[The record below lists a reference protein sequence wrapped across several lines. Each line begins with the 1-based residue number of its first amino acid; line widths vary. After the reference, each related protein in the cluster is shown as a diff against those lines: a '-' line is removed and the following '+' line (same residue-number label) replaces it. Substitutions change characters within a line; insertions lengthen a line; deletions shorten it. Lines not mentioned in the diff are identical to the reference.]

1 MSNPT
6 ISFTVISIHKLTVP
20 LIWDES
26 EEMDKKHQT
35 RSLNFYNVYDKNLK
49 KNKTNLNTVERMKNV
64 WDKNHQTSKIK
75 NTGFVIMA

>member
-1 MSNPT
+1 M
-6 ISFTVISIHKLTVP
+6 LTVP

-35 RSLNFYNVYDKNLK
+35 RSLNFYNVYDKKFK
-49 KNKTNLNTVERMKNV
+49 KKKTNLNTVERMKNV